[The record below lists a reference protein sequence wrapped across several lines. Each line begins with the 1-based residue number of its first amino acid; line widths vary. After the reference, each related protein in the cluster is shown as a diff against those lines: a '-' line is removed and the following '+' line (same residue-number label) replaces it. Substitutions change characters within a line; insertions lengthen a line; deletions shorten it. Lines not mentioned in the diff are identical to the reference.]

1 MKKFTIFRK
10 IYDRAL
16 AAVGVDR
23 VAHCVVCALMAVV
36 GAMAA
41 AKGEQDVPPLTLAV
55 VGAGLAMGA
64 GLMKEW
70 ADSNAEGDFFD
81 WGDLAADFCG
91 CLIGGAAV
99 WGLM

>member
-1 MKKFTIFRK
+1 MKKNTIFRK
-10 IYDRAL
+10 IYERAL

-23 VAHCVVCALMAVV
+23 VAHCVVCALIAVV

-41 AKGEQDVPPLTLAV
+41 AKGEQDLPPL
-55 VGAGLAMGA
+55 GLAAVSAAIAMVI
-64 GLMKEW
+64 GLMKECC
-70 ADSNAEGDFFD
+70 DSNTEGDFFD
-81 WGDLAADFCG
+81 WGDVAADFCG

>member
-23 VAHCVVCALMAVV
+23 VTHCVVCALMAVV

-41 AKGEQDVPPLTLAV
+41 AKTSPGLPPLTLAA
-55 VGAGLAMGA
+55 VGAGLAMGQ
-64 GLMKEW
+64 
-70 ADSNAEGDFFD
+70 
-81 WGDLAADFCG
+81 G
-91 CLIGGAAV
+91 C
-99 WGLM
+99 

>member
-36 GAMAA
+36 GAMVA
-41 AKGEQDVPPLTLAV
+41 AKGEQDVPPLTLA
-55 VGAGLAMGA
+55 AMGA
-64 GLMKEW
+64 AIAMVVGLMKVW
-70 ADSNAEGDFFD
+70 ADSNTEGDFFD
-81 WGDLAADFCG
+81 WGDVAADFCG